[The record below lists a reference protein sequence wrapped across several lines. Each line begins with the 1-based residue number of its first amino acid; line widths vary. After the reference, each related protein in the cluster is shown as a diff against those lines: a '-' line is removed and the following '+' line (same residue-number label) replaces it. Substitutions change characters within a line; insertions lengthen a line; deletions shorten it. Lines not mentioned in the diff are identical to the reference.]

1 MNKKYIICFAVI
13 FLLIT
18 VYVIGYKV
26 GQSWDSDFSF
36 NGSGYYVKEVN
47 AENDSI
53 VKNNA
58 EYVLEVYNNETNEN
72 KEIINKIP
80 VEFIGL
86 TREKII
92 DFIGK
97 NTDFFTDEGEKIQNV
112 MLVSFSEKK
121 VVIRKNIESIE
132 ETTQDKFFGNSN
144 APNYYI
150 FLIDN
155 AVVVY
160 KSDKTTIYMETG
172 ITREELDE
180 TVAAE
185 LTMGVSVKNISDL
198 YRLLES
204 YTS

>member
-13 FLLIT
+13 TLLIA

-26 GQSWDSDFSF
+26 GQSWDSGF
-36 NGSGYYVKEVN
+36 NIYNGGNYVKEVN
-47 AENDSI
+47 GESSSI

-72 KEIINKIP
+72 SEISNKIP

-86 TREKII
+86 TRENII

-112 MLVSFSEKK
+112 MLVSFAENK

-132 ETTQDKFFGNSN
+132 ETTDYNFFVNNNEPS
-144 APNYYI
+144 YYI
-150 FLIDN
+150 FLIDD

-160 KSDKTTIYMETG
+160 KSDKITIYMETG
-172 ITREELDE
+172 ITRDELDE

-185 LTMGVSVKNISDL
+185 LTMGVSVKNISEL